1 MTEPKII
8 YKYKFSDAYNPVYAN
23 GAHGG
28 VAPQGEIMLNFFLER
43 QSLPKKQS
51 FKINDNQIGEE
62 ITDEADPADFR
73 NSFIR
78 YIETGVILNL
88 KTAKEVRDFLDN
100 QILLLESLTKNEPTT
115 NPS

>member
-1 MTEPKII
+1 MPEATII
-8 YKYKFSDAYNPVYAN
+8 YKYKFSENYNPVYAN

-43 QSLPKKQS
+43 QSIPKKQT
-51 FKINDNQIGEE
+51 FEIKDNQLGNE
-62 ITDEADPADFR
+62 IAEKAEPHDFR

-78 YIETGVILNL
+78 YIETGVVLNL
-88 KTAKEVRDFLDN
+88 KTARDVKDFLEQ
-100 QILLLESLTKNEPTT
+100 QINLLEGLSKNEQSN